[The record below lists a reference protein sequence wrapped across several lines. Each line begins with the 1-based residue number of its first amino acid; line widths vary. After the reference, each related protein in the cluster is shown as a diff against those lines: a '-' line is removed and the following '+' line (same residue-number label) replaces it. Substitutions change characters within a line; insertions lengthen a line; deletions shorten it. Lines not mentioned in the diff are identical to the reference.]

1 LHVAVDLQV
10 PEQEELRIVAG
21 FRRIERSAQRLS
33 RLRGADEMRR
43 DLYAWPSP
51 MLVLRYRRSSSM
63 ESETDHLEPRC
74 TQTGSMDSPGTF
86 DNDILL
92 SSRSRNTNVR
102 SLRRLG
108 RDRGSVPEVRVS
120 FL

>member
-1 LHVAVDLQV
+1 
-10 PEQEELRIVAG
+10 
-21 FRRIERSAQRLS
+21 LS

-74 TQTGSMDSPGTF
+74 TQRGSM
-86 DNDILL
+86 
-92 SSRSRNTNVR
+92 VR
-102 SLRRLG
+102 PARLIMI
-108 RDRGSVPEVRVS
+108 
-120 FL
+120 